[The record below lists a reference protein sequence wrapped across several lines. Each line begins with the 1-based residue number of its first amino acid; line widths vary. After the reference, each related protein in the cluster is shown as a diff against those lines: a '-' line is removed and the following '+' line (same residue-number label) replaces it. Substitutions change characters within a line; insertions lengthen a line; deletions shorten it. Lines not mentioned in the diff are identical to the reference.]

1 LSKHE
6 EQKKVLNM
14 TISFS
19 EEDFDLKV
27 VGNGESRSIL

>member
-1 LSKHE
+1 
-6 EQKKVLNM
+6 LNM